1 MKIDQIDNFFANQTQ
16 FKERPNAHKERPKQT
31 IFYLISCE
39 VDEATQIENRIQN
52 KCIQYRISNALLT
65 TFSLNYRQL
74 NTSYEKTL
82 GFFNG
87 KESIKKSLADDL
99 QKFLDRLGQGL

>member
-1 MKIDQIDNFFANQTQ
+1 MKKDQIDNFLANQTH
-16 FKERPNAHKERPKQT
+16 FKERPNEQT

>member
-16 FKERPNAHKERPKQT
+16 FKERPNEQT

-52 KCIQYRISNALLT
+52 KCIQYRTSNALLT
-65 TFSLNYRQL
+65 TILLKNRQF

-82 GFFNG
+82 GFYNG